1 MTCHV
6 SHVPCGRRAA
16 ARKLRRDVDDGHERK
31 LHAAERLGLMKP
43 EQAALVQ
50 ELLVL
55 TNKHARVLGALGA
68 LAQDRHDLPRAPHRL
83 AVIDAGEI
91 APQGLRQC
99 ARRLASAA
107 DLRSHRKHVTPY
119 PANSRTAR
127 AASAMARCA

>member
-1 MTCHV
+1 MTRHV
-6 SHVPCGRRAA
+6 SHAPCGRRAA
-16 ARKLRRDVDDGHERK
+16 TRKLRRDVDDGHERK

-55 TNKHARVLGALGA
+55 TNKHARVFSALSA
-68 LAQDRHDLPRAPHRL
+68 LAQHRNDLPRALHRL
-83 AVIDAGEI
+83 VVIDPGEV
-91 APQGLRQC
+91 APHGLRQRAC
-99 ARRLASAA
+99 RLARPA

-119 PANSRTAR
+119 PANSFTAR